1 MLEIGQFDGSIL
13 GSAPR
18 ELTLKLVREHIAQNG
33 GEREKIL
40 HDPEA
45 FGQRAARIFQL
56 MKPFNDYLNCA
67 LASFEMPT
75 R

>member
-33 GEREKIL
+33 YRLAIENHTWFK
-40 HDPEA
+40 
-45 FGQRAARIFQL
+45 RAETLCKMLLYQL
-56 MKPFNDYLNCA
+56 
-67 LASFEMPT
+67 
-75 R
+75 